1 MKLTSHTPRVP
12 HLVQAL
18 EALAL
23 QPGHAD
29 TASRLLEEL
38 SGITVL
44 VARRYTNDRT
54 ADGLLEA
61 FYLTDG
67 CISLGISLN
76 SEEPALPFLIKH
88 GAERV
93 FQMGFRSI
101 KELASLPPQTLIADF
116 DNDPEIQQ
124 RNLKSLFLEICRA
137 DPSASW
143 TGDEAYRRELQIR
156 RENQEVVSCAKWL
169 RKNHHAGAIREA
181 DLDASAVIAVAV
193 IFAILDDGRIV
204 ARCGQKD
211 IEELIRRARATQPD
225 VETGWQTLLRKSP
238 PEFQDLL
245 RERMDEFKNSIVK
258 KILSK
263 TKADKIVAEIQNC
276 YAGAE
281 QDVEYD

>member
-1 MKLTSHTPRVP
+1 MKVVSHTQRTP

-23 QPGHAD
+23 EPRHAD
-29 TASRLLEEL
+29 AASALLDEL

-61 FYLTDG
+61 FYLTIG
-67 CISLGISLN
+67 CVSLGISLN
-76 SEEPALPFLIKH
+76 SKEPALPFLMKH
-88 GAERV
+88 GAELV
-93 FQMGFRSI
+93 FQMGFRGI
-101 KELASLPPQTLIADF
+101 KELAGMPAQTLIADF

-124 RNLKSLFLEICRA
+124 RNLKSLFIEICRA
-137 DPSASW
+137 DPNASW
-143 TGDEAYRRELQIR
+143 TGDETYRRELQIR
-156 RENQEVVSCAKWL
+156 RENHEIVACAKWL

-193 IFAILDDGRIV
+193 IFAIIEDGRIV

-211 IEELIRRARATQPD
+211 IEELIGRARGTRPD
-225 VETGWQTLLRKSP
+225 IEAGWQALLRKSP

-245 RERMDEFKNSIVK
+245 RARMDEFKNTIVK

-263 TKADKIVAEIQNC
+263 TKSEKVIAEIQNC

-281 QDVEYD
+281 QNVEYD